1 MPALYLYLEPKIK
14 IVKNLNVKQKKLL
27 LIGLAFF
34 IVIGSMTFV
43 KTDYYFMSP
52 GPPYQWDIE
61 YGNIENYEFDGN
73 LFQLT
78 VRRDEAN
85 ALIYAWSYLDN
96 SVDLYPREV
105 ILPKGVTPEELSQI
119 SIQNMKTSENV
130 AIAVALTYIGYDIGS
145 KGDGVSVVG
154 ILDDSP
160 VKDKLLKGDVL
171 NSINGEEISSATEF
185 IATLRRYQIGDFVTI
200 GLERDFDGETKNIEV
215 ETKLIEHIEYEG
227 EPMVGFLATTINE
240 RFDFPFEVD
249 IKTGNVGGPSAGL
262 MMALN
267 VYNNLIPEDITNSL
281 VVAGTGT
288 IEIDGSVG
296 PVGGIKQKVI
306 AAKRAGAKLI
316 LVPTANFE
324 EAIPMASESTAIVA
338 IDSFEEALKVI
349 SEYSSR

>member
-1 MPALYLYLEPKIK
+1 MKNFFQKNKVLKLTLITYL
-14 IVKNLNVKQKKLL
+14 
-27 LIGLAFF
+27 
-34 IVIGSMTFV
+34 IVIFPFGFAKS
-43 KTDYYFMSP
+43 DYYFMSP
-52 GPPYQWDIE
+52 GPPYQWDID
-61 YGNIENYEFDGN
+61 YGDAENFDFEGN
-73 LFQLT
+73 LYQLT

-85 ALIYAWSYLDN
+85 ALIYAWSYVSN

-105 ILPKGVTPEELSQI
+105 ILPKGVSPEELSQI

-130 AIAVALTYIGYDIGS
+130 AIAVALKYLGYDITS

-160 VKDKLLKGDVL
+160 VKDKLKRGDLL
-171 NSINGEEISSATEF
+171 NSINNDEISSASEF
-185 IATLRRYQIGDFVTI
+185 IAMLRTYDIGDTVKI
-200 GLERDFDGETKNIEV
+200 GLIRDVEGNLKNLEI
-215 ETKLIEHIEYEG
+215 ETKLIEHVEYEG
-227 EPMVGFLATTINE
+227 EPMVGFLATTVNE
-240 RFDFPFEVD
+240 RFDFPFEID

-281 VVAGTGT
+281 VIAGTGT

-296 PVGGIKQKVI
+296 PVGGVKQKVI
-306 AAKRAGAKLI
+306 AAKRAGAELI

-324 EAIPMASESTAIVA
+324 EAKPLETESTEIVA
-338 IDSFEEALKVI
+338 IDTFDEALQVI

>member
-34 IVIGSMTFV
+34 IVIGSMTIV

-85 ALIYAWSYLDN
+85 VLIYAWSYVDN

-306 AAKRAGAKLI
+306 SAKRAGAELI